1 MREQGIGQNAASS
14 ASALTGMSELV
25 CGRGNSFLS
34 VSGSPAQRSRV
45 QVNPN
50 MNSAQSDSSG
60 KDATG
65 DNRTATCIFPPISKF
80 GLQVRLRNR
89 KIIFL
94 ILSLNICF
102 GYSKEPSLLST
113 QTDFKLMDKKISIA
127 VC

>member
-50 MNSAQSDSSG
+50 MNSAQSESSG
-60 KDATG
+60 KDDKG
-65 DNRTATCIFPPISKF
+65 DNGTATCIFPPISKF
-80 GLQVRLRNR
+80 GPPD
-89 KIIFL
+89 KIAYSKNNFL
-94 ILSLNICF
+94 ISPLKHMFWVLKRSV
-102 GYSKEPSLLST
+102 
-113 QTDFKLMDKKISIA
+113 LMRRFF
-127 VC
+127 